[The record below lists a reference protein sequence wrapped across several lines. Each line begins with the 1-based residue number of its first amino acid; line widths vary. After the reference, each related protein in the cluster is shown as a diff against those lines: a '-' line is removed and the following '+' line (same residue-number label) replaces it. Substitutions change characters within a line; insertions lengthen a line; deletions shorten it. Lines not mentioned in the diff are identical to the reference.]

1 MPKKTQARD
10 GIYERAD
17 RPGFW
22 GSWIDSNGRRKRRKF
37 DAPTLTQAR
46 ALLAAEK
53 ATAEK
58 NRTLGFTPPGED
70 SFSEF
75 ANEFL
80 KFQEKRISAQVA
92 KGKLSREEY
101 IRQEG
106 IVEKHLKPF
115 FGPEMK
121 LAAIRRSDVIRYIHK
136 RTGEVSDG
144 TVIKEMNVMKR
155 LFNVAVDLD
164 KIPANPAQR
173 APMPQAPEGRIRWL
187 TNDELHRVLTACYL
201 PPIQNES
208 GEQEEQD
215 QWLQHAA
222 GLTVALGTRRGE
234 LLNVTLPD
242 VDLDTRV
249 ILLRRTKSGKR
260 RPAFINDLAMQ
271 VLDSME
277 VRELKQKRNRGLL
290 FPHVDKAQLTVYF
303 IRACKKAG
311 IEDFSLHDL
320 RHTFASHH
328 KQNGTDLYE
337 IQKLLG
343 QSDPR
348 MAARYA
354 HLGEKHL
361 AKVAENLNGVLTLP
375 RYPPKEKADE
385 VAVVE
390 GGAVFEWSA
399 DFAVNLHQP
408 RR

>member
-1 MPKKTQARD
+1 LPKRPRDRD
-10 GIYERAD
+10 GIYTRPD

-22 GSWIDSNGRRKRRKF
+22 GSWTDSSGRRRRKMF
-37 DAPTLTQAR
+37 KAPTLTQAR

-53 ATAEK
+53 ANAEK
-58 NRTLGFTPPGED
+58 ALTLGYTPPGKD

-75 ANEFL
+75 AEEFL
-80 KFQEKRISAQVA
+80 KYQKKRIAPQVA
-92 KGKLSREEY
+92 KGKLSQQEY

-106 IVEKHLKPF
+106 IVEQHLKPF
-115 FGPEMK
+115 FGEAK
-121 LAAIRRSDVIRYIHK
+121 LAAIRRSDVVRYMHK

-144 TVIKEMNVMKR
+144 SIIKETNVMKR

-164 KIPANPAQR
+164 KIPVNPAQR

-187 TNDELHRVLTACYL
+187 TNDELHRVLTACHFS
-201 PPIQNES
+201 PVQNEK
-208 GEQEEQD
+208 GEWEEQE
-215 QWLQHAA
+215 QWLQQAA
-222 GLTVALGTRRGE
+222 GLSVALGTRRGE

-242 VDLDTRV
+242 IDLDTRV
-249 ILLRRTKSGKR
+249 VLLRRTKNGKR

-271 VLDSME
+271 VLESMG

-290 FPHVDKAQLTVYF
+290 FPRVDKAQLTVYF

-348 MAARYA
+348 MAARYS

-375 RYPPKEKADE
+375 A
-385 VAVVE
+385 AVGE
-390 GGAVFEWSA
+390 ETR
-399 DFAVNLHQP
+399 D
-408 RR
+408 